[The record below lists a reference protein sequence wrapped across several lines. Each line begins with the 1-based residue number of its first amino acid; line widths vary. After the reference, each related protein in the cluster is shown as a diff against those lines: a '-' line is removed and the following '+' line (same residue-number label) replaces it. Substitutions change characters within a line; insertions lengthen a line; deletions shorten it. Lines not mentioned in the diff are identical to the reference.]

1 MIAWLDCKPTSNRS
15 PQVGLASS
23 KTEVERKGAA
33 SGKAL
38 VEHTQRRSVVD
49 DQQFEL
55 TSATQYRFY
64 SKDMNQHRWTCLVTV
79 VLTTVIGPITS
90 VHANTRSFSSANG
103 ASHIPVSPQSLPT
116 ITTLVVTELETDL
129 VTPTQVTP
137 VPLVSKLPIVKVITN
152 RSKSSA
158 RSTWLSRRESKKDRV
173 AKLKTQP
180 AVAKLPPVNPIFS
193 STIRVTD
200 PTFPIAN
207 PTSSVAAIVS
217 PVFPLPLPS
226 TAPVLKAP
234 TPIEPIPS
242 IATIGT
248 VDKIQVN
255 STPQFAPIIRDIKDT
270 LGQTPI
276 QGPDLP
282 MFEAGVPNGI
292 NKDKTSQIVV
302 TAIAQVGD
310 TIVAPEPSIA
320 IPIQQPNQPKTPS
333 KLPASVPPTAK
344 IDQPADPVQPALD
357 KIVATQ
363 SGQASWYGMEGG
375 PQTAS
380 GERYNPSGLTA
391 AHRTLPFGT
400 KVRVTS
406 LKTGKTVIVRIN
418 DRGPVSRR
426 RIIDVSA
433 GAAEAIGIKNDGI
446 GEVRMDILD
455 REG

>member
-1 MIAWLDCKPTSNRS
+1 
-15 PQVGLASS
+15 LASS
-23 KTEVERKGAA
+23 KAEVERKGAA

-38 VEHTQRRSVVD
+38 VEHTQRQSVVD

-55 TSATQYRFY
+55 TSVTQYRFY

-79 VLTTVIGPITS
+79 VFTTVIGPIAN
-90 VHANTRSFSSANG
+90 VHANTRSFSSAKPG
-103 ASHIPVSPQSLPT
+103 ASYIPVSPQSLPT

-129 VTPTQVTP
+129 VIPAQITP

-152 RSKSSA
+152 QSKSSA
-158 RSTWLSRRESKKDRV
+158 RSTWLSRRESKKDRL
-173 AKLKTQP
+173 AKFKTQP
-180 AVAKLPPVNPIFS
+180 AVAKLPPANPIFS
-193 STIRVTD
+193 STVRVTD
-200 PTFPIAN
+200 PTFPVAN
-207 PTSSVAAIVS
+207 PTNSVAAIVS

-234 TPIEPIPS
+234 TSILRWRRSANEPTLA
-242 IATIGT
+242 IATIGG

-276 QGPDLP
+276 QWSDLP
-282 MFEAGVPNGI
+282 MFEAGVPNFGI

-310 TIVAPEPSIA
+310 KIVAPEPSIA
-320 IPIQQPNQPKTPS
+320 IPIQQPNQPQTPS
-333 KLPASVPPTAK
+333 KLPASVQPTAK
-344 IDQPADPVQPALD
+344 IDQPTDPVQPALD

-433 GAAEAIGIKNDGI
+433 GAAEAIGLKNDGV

>member
-1 MIAWLDCKPTSNRS
+1 
-15 PQVGLASS
+15 
-23 KTEVERKGAA
+23 
-33 SGKAL
+33 
-38 VEHTQRRSVVD
+38 
-49 DQQFEL
+49 
-55 TSATQYRFY
+55 
-64 SKDMNQHRWTCLVTV
+64 MNQHRWTCLVTV
-79 VLTTVIGPITS
+79 VLTTVIGPITN
-90 VHANTRSFSSANG
+90 VHANTRSFSSAKPG
-103 ASHIPVSPQSLPT
+103 ASYIPVSPQSLPT
-116 ITTLVVTELETDL
+116 ITPLVVTELETDL
-129 VTPTQVTP
+129 VTPAQVTP

-152 RSKSSA
+152 QSKSSA
-158 RSTWLSRRESKKDRV
+158 RSAWLSRGESKKDRI
-173 AKLKTQP
+173 AKLKAQP
-180 AVAKLPPVNPIFS
+180 AVAKLPSVNPIFS
-193 STIRVTD
+193 STARVTA

-207 PTSSVAAIVS
+207 PTNSVAAIVS

-226 TAPVLKAP
+226 TAPALKAP
-234 TPIEPIPS
+234 TSILRWRRSANEPTPA
-242 IATIGT
+242 IATIGAK

-320 IPIQQPNQPKTPS
+320 IPIQQPSQPKTPS
-333 KLPASVPPTAK
+333 KLPASVSPTAK
-344 IDQPADPVQPALD
+344 IDQPADTVKPALD

-406 LKTGKTVIVRIN
+406 LKTGKTVTVRIN
-418 DRGPVSRR
+418 DRGPSSRR

-433 GAAEAIGIKNDGI
+433 GAAEVIGLKNDGI
-446 GEVRMDILD
+446 GEVRMDILE